1 VTPEIGRPA
10 PDFELADQHGT
21 PVRLSSFRGRRDV
34 VLVFFPWAFSSV
46 CTGELVALRAELAEF
61 VNDTTQLLAVSIDS
75 KFVQRRF
82 AEHEGLDFPLL
93 ADSWP
98 HAGVARAYGVFDDV
112 AGAALRGTFVIDRTG
127 VLRWSVV
134 RGIGEPRDPAEY
146 KRALAEIGSAPA
158 DR

>member
-1 VTPEIGRPA
+1 MTPPIGRPA
-10 PDFELADQHGT
+10 PDFELVDQHGA
-21 PVRLSSFRGRRDV
+21 PVRLSSFRGSRNV

-46 CTGELVALRAELAEF
+46 CTGELIALRDDAGSF

-82 AEHEGLDFPLL
+82 AEHEGIEFPLL

-98 HAGVARAYGVFDDV
+98 HGEVARLYGVFDSD
-112 AGAALRGTFVIDRTG
+112 AGAAVRGTFVIDRDG

-134 RGIGEPRDPAEY
+134 HGIGEARDPAEY
-146 KRALAEIGSAPA
+146 LRALAEL
-158 DR
+158 R

>member
-1 VTPEIGRPA
+1 MSPEVGGLA
-10 PDFELADQHGT
+10 PDFELVDQHGT
-21 PVRLSSFRGRRDV
+21 PVRLSSFRGRRAV

-46 CTGELVALRAELAEF
+46 CTGELTALRDAGGAF
-61 VNDTTQLLAVSIDS
+61 VNDTTQLLAASIDS

-98 HAGVARAYGVFDDV
+98 HGEVARSYGVFDSS
-112 AGAALRGTFVIDRTG
+112 AGAALRGTFVIDRDG

-134 RGIGEPRDPAEY
+134 HGIGDARDPADY
-146 KRALAEIGSAPA
+146 LRALASLG
-158 DR
+158 